1 MEDVI
6 DFLKK
11 LSVVELQ
18 NATLYSKKKAI
29 KKTLT
34 TLPTPRARKNY
45 LKQLG
50 IRFDDKKQ
58 IFSGGASTDVELK
71 YLLCPITKMIFIE
84 PVIAKNGVTYE
95 KSALMQRAARY
106 NHQQPHFIPNNI
118 LDDTIFR
125 LRSKS
130 MSDEK
135 LKLFFERN
143 WNNRLSS
150 KSNFPLT
157 AGGRDD
163 DAKARRR
170 QLNNMYEKYYEIL
183 QTINSKRSSRRKSK
197 RSKRKS
203 KRSKRKSRRRS
214 TSRRRRS
221 RSRSTSRRRRRRS
234 TSRRRRS
241 RSRSTSR
248 RRRRR
253 SSTKVDNMT
262 PSEYR
267 KYFEKMYSK
276 RVSPRRAMT
285 SRFYST
291 SSGTGLSMATYARAA
306 KDDATKNS
314 ATNTLYTTTRD
325 NNNDDARDNDD
336 NNTVAPAPP
345 RPASPASDLPA
356 PPPSPP
362 PEPLTEDE
370 PGARDRG
377 VTPAISSESAARALR
392 PTRSWWA
399 RARPRAPTRFMRLP
413 ELPGVVFAR
422 EDEPGARDRGVRL
435 PELPGWVAVR
445 EDAVDEIRR
454 RFDDPDTWSFNDSRD
469 NDDDMTA
476 VEARRSLKIV
486 LILSLILIL
495 GRQLF
500 IRMDLRTYMQ
510 NVIESLGT
518 TDAYFAGAVGSVV
531 AATELD
537 ASSFGQNYS
546 ESPTRISLT
555 STGQSIPYL
564 ERTGLDLDEA
574 GHAFWNPRD

>member
-221 RSRSTSRRRRRRS
+221 RSTSRRRRRRS

-241 RSRSTSR
+241 RSRSTS

-306 KDDATKNS
+306 KYDATRNS
-314 ATNTLYTTTRD
+314 ATTTRD

-345 RPASPASDLPA
+345 RPASPAADPPA
-356 PPPSPP
+356 PPSPP
-362 PEPLTEDE
+362 PTPEPEPLIGVRRRAAGRE

-399 RARPRAPTRFMRLP
+399 RARPRLWWARPSRDMRLP

-445 EDAVDEIRR
+445 EDAVVSDSNSDDEIRR

-469 NDDDMTA
+469 NDDMTA
-476 VEARRSLKIV
+476 VEARRSLNIYL

-500 IRMDLRTYMQ
+500 IRMNPRTYMQ

-518 TDAYFAGAVGSVV
+518 NVY
-531 AATELD
+531 LD
-537 ASSFGQNYS
+537 ASSLGQNYS

-564 ERTGLDLDEA
+564 ERTGLDLNEA
-574 GHAFWNPRD
+574 GYAFWNPRD